1 MKELNRNEL
10 ENVAGGNI
18 VDWFF
23 DKLFG
28 KKKPK
33 SGFDGGGGF
42 GGGGGGSW

>member
-1 MKELNRNEL
+1 MKELNRNEI
-10 ENVAGGNI
+10 ENVSGGNI
-18 VDWFF
+18 FDW
-23 DKLFG
+23 LFG